1 MRRDREFEPGDMIE
15 HSDRALVGR
24 AGRPASS
31 SVVIRLFPLRVL
43 EVDLRRGEQVVP
55 PHRGKETRKKKKM
68 KMKGHVQTFRPG
80 DLITHLRR
88 GLVGRAG
95 RPVGST
101 RSSGCSRAVSWRWA
115 LFEDGQWL
123 LLVRK
128 KEEEGTERE
137 TRSG

>member
-1 MRRDREFEPGDMIE
+1 M
-15 HSDRALVGR
+15 
-24 AGRPASS
+24 
-31 SVVIRLFPLRVL
+31 
-43 EVDLRRGEQVVP
+43 VP

-88 GLVGRAG
+88 GLVGLVVAPSAAHVPQAVPAPCLGG
-95 RPVGST
+95 R
-101 RSSGCSRAVSWRWA
+101 A